1 MHINTNIHM
10 YSLICTYIDTYLHMC
25 INIVHIFRARQMH
38 IHKSVALA
46 QCQKNSAN
54 TVQFSTSQDDEI
66 KFLQSEETYKN
77 EKEEER

>member
-1 MHINTNIHM
+1 
-10 YSLICTYIDTYLHMC
+10 
-25 INIVHIFRARQMH
+25 MH

-46 QCQKNSAN
+46 QCQKKNSAN